1 MIRIVALPLLLL
13 PAVAFAQG
21 DALLRSAEAAYASG
35 ELDSA
40 LARVDRAIQADK
52 GSARAYKLRG
62 DIRQRRQQVEL
73 ALIDYKESE
82 LLDPNN
88 ARLFVSRSAARI
100 TEGNIKGALRDLDRA
115 IELDPADAD
124 AWYNRA
130 CAHYMVQDNAQALKD
145 TEKALKLRDDHADAL
160 FLGGLVKGELFKE
173 EAGLEDIRRAL
184 ALKPEIPGAR
194 MSAAILLYEM
204 ERYEEAI
211 AGFTEVLEKDTA
223 AADVRDAHYYRGD
236 SHYNLKRKEEACQDW
251 RASAKLGDKDA
262 VFIVKNYCD
271 TDEEKI
277 PKKPKR
283 KRRKTVVSF

>member
-1 MIRIVALPLLLL
+1 MNRIIALSLLFI
-13 PAVAFAQG
+13 PIIASAQS
-21 DALLRSAEAAYASG
+21 DALLRSAETAYASG

-40 LARVDRAIQADK
+40 LARVERAIAADRT
-52 GSARAYKLRG
+52 SARAYKLRG
-62 DIRQRRQQVEL
+62 DIRQRLKQLEL

-82 LLDPNN
+82 TLDPNN

-100 TEGNIKGALRDLDRA
+100 TEGNIKGALRDLDHA

-130 CAHYMVQDNAQALKD
+130 CAHYLVQDNAQALKD
-145 TEKALKLRDDHADAL
+145 TEKALKLRDDHAEAL
-160 FLGGLVKGELFKE
+160 FLGGVVKGELFKE
-173 EAGLEDIRRAL
+173 DAGLDDIRRAL
-184 ALKPEIPGAR
+184 ALKPEIPGGR

-204 ERYEEAI
+204 ERFEEAI
-211 AGFTEVLEKDTA
+211 AGFTEVLAKDTA
-223 AADVRDAHYYRGD
+223 SADLRDAHYYRGD
-236 SHYNLKRKEEACQDW
+236 SHYNLKRKAEACRDW

-271 TDEEKI
+271 TDQEKI
-277 PKKPKR
+277 PKKPQR